1 MLYLLTEIYNSFLP
15 KNLTNV
21 KLFNDLNFLVHE
33 AGESSVL
40 EHKPVEKLFIFQI
53 EFHIAIIYI
62 YIIFTVLSTD
72 ILVIKFRTKFIKMYS
87 AEVADNNSNEDQINP

>member
-1 MLYLLTEIYNSFLP
+1 MLTEIHNSFLP

-33 AGESSVL
+33 AGEPSVL
-40 EHKPVEKLFIFQI
+40 EHKPVKTLFIFKI

-62 YIIFTVLSTD
+62 CIVFMVLTIKYRYIG
-72 ILVIKFRTKFIKMYS
+72 
-87 AEVADNNSNEDQINP
+87 N